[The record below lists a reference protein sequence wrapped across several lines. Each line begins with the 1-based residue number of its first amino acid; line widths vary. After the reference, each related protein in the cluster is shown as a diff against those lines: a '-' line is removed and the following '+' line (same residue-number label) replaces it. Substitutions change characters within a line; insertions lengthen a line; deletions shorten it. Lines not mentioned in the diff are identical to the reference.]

1 MKKKR
6 IQGNKG
12 FTVQH
17 SIKMFDCFL
26 NKQYIRFIYK
36 FDTMYIHI
44 LVLQISGISFEYLI
58 NNSITIVTDLK

>member
-12 FTVQH
+12 FTVQQLKC

-44 LVLQISGISFEYLI
+44 
-58 NNSITIVTDLK
+58 

>member
-44 LVLQISGISFEYLI
+44 
-58 NNSITIVTDLK
+58 